1 MSVNTGSVSLAKMV
15 LLVLAAISLM
25 MVVALGTAPKAGAH
39 QTAGR
44 TNIYFDRC
52 CFIKT
57 TDDHFTFKYDL
68 SSGCHTVKVVPKQG
82 GEVISQSI
90 RRSCSDEP
98 TKLIVTLDHGSVSLQ
113 TIASDNDTTSDDA

>member
-15 LLVLAAISLM
+15 LLVVVAFSLM
-25 MVVALGTAPKAGAH
+25 MVAALAVAPKADAH

-44 TNIYFDRC
+44 TNIYIDRC

-68 SSGCHTVKVVPKQG
+68 SSGYHTVKVVRKQG

-90 RRSCSDEP
+90 RRYCSEEP
-98 TKLIVTLDHGSVSLQ
+98 TKLIVTVDHGSVSSK
-113 TIASDNDTTSDDA
+113 TIARDNDTTSDDA